1 MSKLSSPIVIAVF
14 FILVSCQP
22 TPTKTSTIEGFWQSI
37 GYGKVLAINS
47 GNYAS
52 YDITAISCLP
62 EEEGKLSSFAKAPSL
77 QNDTLVV
84 TKGTSKY
91 YYIRISEL
99 PNLCTQALSKE
110 KANDPVYNFEVFA
123 RTVQEHFA
131 YFKDSNINW
140 DSLYK
145 ASKKR
150 ISENPTEV
158 ELYLVLD
165 DMLNTLGDNHGYVEP
180 SDEVYES
187 AEQLQTKDDVEDADS
202 TLEEYGDFQ
211 IAQIVAEAYLEEDM
225 TKDSWLMSWGKMN
238 DNIGYVQIKSMWLY
252 ADLNLS
258 DSLIQADGFVDAYI
272 NTFTQMNEA
281 AYIQEE
287 VKGVKKVMD
296 RVMNDL
302 KDTESILLDIRFN
315 GGGQD
320 AVSREIL
327 RRFNDQQ
334 KRIATKKAIHGKGFT
349 AIQSIYMAPATT
361 PYLKPVYLLTSQQSA
376 SAADFMAL
384 ASFEIPHLKRI
395 GSHSNGA
402 LSDALEKHLPNGWY
416 FTTSNEMY
424 LDNNGVY
431 YESRGIPVDS
441 ELNYPED
448 RQTFFRYIAKNLDKD
463 KKDVLEAIK
472 ALQGE

>member
-1 MSKLSSPIVIAVF
+1 MSKLLSPIVIAVI

-22 TPTKTSTIEGFWQSI
+22 TPSKTSTIEGFWQSI
-37 GYGKVLAINS
+37 GYGEILEINN
-47 GNYAS
+47 GKYAT

-62 EEEGKLSSFAKAPSL
+62 KEEGKISSFAEAPSL
-77 QNDTLVV
+77 HKDTLVI

-91 YYIRISEL
+91 YYIRLSEL
-99 PNLCTQALSKE
+99 PNLCTQVLSQE

-123 RTVQEHFA
+123 HTIQEHFA
-131 YFKDSNINW
+131 YFKDNNINW
-140 DSLYK
+140 DILYK

-150 ISENPTEV
+150 ITKNPTEV

-165 DMLNTLGDNHGYVEP
+165 NILTTLGDNHGYVEP
-180 SDEVYES
+180 SDEVYEA
-187 AEQLQTKDDVEDADS
+187 AEQLQSKDEVEDANS

-211 IAQIVAEAYLEEDM
+211 IAQMAAKAYLEEDM
-225 TKDSWLMSWGKMN
+225 TKDSWLISWGKMN

-258 DSLIQADGFVDAYI
+258 DSIIQADGFVDAYV
-272 NTFTQMNEA
+272 NTFIQMNEA
-281 AYIQEE
+281 AYIQQE

-302 KDTESILLDIRFN
+302 QNTESILLDIRFN

-334 KRIATKKAIHGKGFT
+334 KQIATKKAIHKTGFT
-349 AIQSIYMAPATT
+349 PTQSIYMAPATT
-361 PYLKPVYLLTSQQSA
+361 PYLKPVYLLTSQQTA

-395 GSHSNGA
+395 GSHSSGA

-424 LDNNGVY
+424 LDNNGIY
-431 YESRGIPVDS
+431 YESRGIPVDY

-448 RQTFFRYIAKNLDKD
+448 RQTFFRYIAQNLDKD

-472 ALQGE
+472 ALQEN